1 MSENSQALQSSPP
14 SEEDTESKLVDVVM
28 ELIGRLDAL
37 EDRIAGTAGPVTP
50 TPAGSPVPVAPAVT
64 AATVA
69 AQPAPAAPGPAPAM
83 PSVPVGETSVTAE
96 PATPPVPAE
105 IAPAVEAHPPTTPV
119 LAGSG
124 IPPAIATLPVPR
136 WNQRIND
143 NPDDPS
149 RDRFADTDCG
159 EQSACMVTYS
169 AQRVEIDEGL
179 VRGFIHQQF
188 PGQQQGLTD
197 GNMLAWYLSSR
208 HNNCPHAH
216 VVSGNSMAA
225 IKGELADGCLAIVLG
240 SWYQGTEH
248 WVVARGYDDNH
259 LIYNDPWVGE
269 MRAVTWND
277 FLTRVDRGSVVA
289 TRATARYE

>member
-1 MSENSQALQSSPP
+1 MSENSQAQPSSPP
-14 SEEDTESKLVDVVM
+14 SDSGENRLIDIVG
-28 ELIGRLDAL
+28 ELISRLESMGDRLDDAL
-37 EDRIAGTAGPVTP
+37 KTP
-50 TPAGSPVPVAPAVT
+50 E
-64 AATVA
+64 
-69 AQPAPAAPGPAPAM
+69 AAPGPATVPA
-83 PSVPVGETSVTAE
+83 PSGTPAAATATVAAAAPGPAAATPPVPVADTPVASE
-96 PATPPVPAE
+96 PATPPVPEA

-143 NPDDPS
+143 NPDDPN

-188 PGQQQGLTD
+188 PGQQQGFTT
-197 GNMLAWYLSSR
+197 GEMLAWYLSSR
-208 HNNCPHAH
+208 HNNAPHAH

-240 SWYQGTEH
+240 SWYAGTEH
-248 WVVARGYDDNH
+248 FVVARGYDDTH

-269 MRAVTWND
+269 MRAVTWSD
-277 FLTRVDRGSVVA
+277 FLARVDRGEVVA
-289 TRATARYE
+289 TRAAARYE